1 VSALQSNQEEPE
13 GGGLWASLNR
23 FLAVLITITILAVVG
38 YRYLP
43 ELGKRREQ
51 EAKIESLINEISKQE
66 RRLALQTLE
75 EKLLKRDPEYAGL
88 KARDQLDLMKEGE
101 TIYRI
106 EPSRPD
112 PSKMHRNP

>member
-1 VSALQSNQEEPE
+1 MSALQITQEEPE
-13 GGGLWASLNR
+13 QGGIWASLNR

-51 EAKIESLINEISKQE
+51 EARIEALTIEIGKQE
-66 RRLALQTLE
+66 RRLAIQTLE
-75 EKLLKRDPEYAGL
+75 ENLLKRDKEYNGL

-106 EPSRPD
+106 EPSRID
-112 PSKMHRNP
+112 ASRMHRNP